1 MKKEKIDKWMFGVII
16 TESILLILMFV
27 WINNEIT
34 YRDSYVQSTEYV
46 ISEQNITI
54 QKQNDSIYYLNC
66 EIEHYKKLSEQP
78 KPKKK

>member
-16 TESILLILMFV
+16 IESILLILMFV

-34 YRDSYVQSTEYV
+34 HRDSYVLSTEYV
-46 ISEQNITI
+46 INEQNITI

-66 EIEHYKKLSEQP
+66 ELEHYKILSEQP

>member
-16 TESILLILMFV
+16 IESILLILMFV

-34 YRDSYVQSTEYV
+34 HRDSYVLSTEY
-46 ISEQNITI
+46 IINEQNVTI

-66 EIEHYKKLSEQP
+66 ELEHYKKLSEQP

>member
-16 TESILLILMFV
+16 IESILLILMFV

-34 YRDSYVQSTEYV
+34 HRDSYVLSTEYV
-46 ISEQNITI
+46 INEQNVTI

-66 EIEHYKKLSEQP
+66 ELEHYKKLSEQP
-78 KPKKK
+78 KSKKK

>member
-16 TESILLILMFV
+16 IESILLILMFV

-34 YRDSYVQSTEYV
+34 HRDSYVLSTEYV
-46 ISEQNITI
+46 INEQNITI
-54 QKQNDSIYYLNC
+54 QKQNDSLYYLNC
-66 EIEHYKKLSEQP
+66 ELEHYKKLSEQP

>member
-16 TESILLILMFV
+16 IESILLILMFV

-34 YRDSYVQSTEYV
+34 YRDSYVRSTEY
-46 ISEQNITI
+46 IINEQNITI

-66 EIEHYKKLSEQP
+66 ELEHYKKLSEQP

>member
-16 TESILLILMFV
+16 IESILLILMFV

-34 YRDSYVQSTEYV
+34 HRDSYVLSTEYV
-46 ISEQNITI
+46 INEQNVTI

-66 EIEHYKKLSEQP
+66 ELEHYKKLSEQP

>member
-16 TESILLILMFV
+16 IESILLILMFV

-34 YRDSYVQSTEYV
+34 YRDSYVLSTEY
-46 ISEQNITI
+46 IINEQNVTI
-54 QKQNDSIYYLNC
+54 QSQNDSIYYLNC
-66 EIEHYKKLSEQP
+66 ELEHYKKLSEQP

>member
-16 TESILLILMFV
+16 IESILLILMFV

-34 YRDSYVQSTEYV
+34 YRDSYVLSTEYV
-46 ISEQNITI
+46 INEQNITI

-66 EIEHYKKLSEQP
+66 ELEHYKKLSEQP
-78 KPKKK
+78 KLKKK

>member
-16 TESILLILMFV
+16 IESILLILMFV

-34 YRDSYVQSTEYV
+34 YRDSYVLSTEYV
-46 ISEQNITI
+46 INEQNITI

-66 EIEHYKKLSEQP
+66 ELEHYKKLSEQP

>member
-16 TESILLILMFV
+16 IESILLILMFV

-34 YRDSYVQSTEYV
+34 HRDSYVLSTEYV
-46 ISEQNITI
+46 INEQNITI

-66 EIEHYKKLSEQP
+66 EVEHYKKLSEQP

>member
-16 TESILLILMFV
+16 IESILLILMFV

-34 YRDSYVQSTEYV
+34 HRDSYVLSTEYV
-46 ISEQNITI
+46 INEQNITI

-66 EIEHYKKLSEQP
+66 ELEHYKKLSEQP